1 MIPRAPRIRRLLGR
15 LASPLWV
22 GLAAAVAGWILIQMP
37 FWRHVELKVF
47 DFLVVNT
54 TPAKFN
60 MPITIVGIDEET
72 FRALQTTWPLPRRY
86 HARVLDNL
94 KAAGVAAVGFD
105 IVFPDA
111 SDPNDD
117 KLFADAIERFGNV
130 VLASDL
136 AFREDSAVRQWFR
149 VDPHPAFLKAGATP
163 GYASLEVDGD
173 AVLRRVPT
181 VGDAFARAMLREFAR
196 THPGVSPNVEVSEDM
211 RIRYVGGP
219 HTFTYVPYHYL
230 LDPQQYLPHHWK
242 VFFNDNIVLV
252 GRKANVIHDVGASQ
266 AEMYQTP
273 YFYKTREFM
282 PRVEVHANLI
292 ANMVSGDVLREAPRL
307 WAMCA
312 WFAAALGG
320 VVLMRRWHPVRSG
333 AVFLVLAVTALAAQ
347 YITFVMKSLWFPV
360 VGAIATVALVYLA
373 QGAVAFV
380 LEQRQRRELR
390 GAFSMYVSPA
400 LVDELIAHP
409 ERLKLGGDRRQMT
422 ILFSDLAGFTTI
434 SEHND
439 PEVVSRFVNRH
450 LSGMT
455 ETILKHQGTVQKFLG
470 DGVMAFWGAPL
481 ADDRQSEHAV
491 LAAVEMQQKVEALAD
506 YVAGDLGVRVSM
518 RIGVNCGECIV
529 GNMGGDNRFDYTA
542 VGDAVNLAARL
553 EGVNK
558 VYGTR
563 IVVSEAVVMAV
574 GSRIKFR
581 EIDTVMVMGK
591 TVGISIYTPCAD
603 EALIELS
610 DEALAAYRA
619 GEFEEAEALWH
630 NLLAR
635 YPEDPV
641 ATVFLERIADFPGG
655 RPAQW
660 DGVTTLDSK

>member
-1 MIPRAPRIRRLLGR
+1 M
-15 LASPLWV
+15 WV
-22 GLAAAVAGWILIQMP
+22 GLAAAVAGWILIQIP

-54 TPAKFN
+54 TPAQFN
-60 MPITIVGIDEET
+60 LPITIVGIDEET
-72 FRALQTTWPLPRRY
+72 FSALKTTWPLPRRY
-86 HARVLDNL
+86 HASVLDNL

-105 IVFPDA
+105 IVF
-111 SDPNDD
+111 SDPSDPKDD
-117 KLFADAIERFGNV
+117 QLFAEAIERFGNV

-136 AFREDSAVRQWFR
+136 AFREDSTVRQWFR

-196 THPGVSPNVEVSEDM
+196 THPGISANVEVSEDM

-219 HTFTYVPYHYL
+219 HTVTYVPYHYL
-230 LDPQQYLPHHWK
+230 LDPQQYLPHPWK

-252 GRKANVIHDVGASQ
+252 GRKSNVIHDVGASQ

-273 YFYKTREFM
+273 FFYKTREFM
-282 PRVEVHANLI
+282 PRVEVHANLV
-292 ANMVSGDVLREAPRL
+292 ANMVTGEVLREAPRL
-307 WAMCA
+307 WAMWA

-320 VVLMRRWHPVRSG
+320 VVLMRRWDPVRSG
-333 AVFLVLAVTALAAQ
+333 AVLLMLVGTVLAVQ
-347 YITFVMKSLWFPV
+347 YITFVREGLWFPA

-373 QGAVAFV
+373 QGALAFV

-409 ERLKLGGDRRQMT
+409 ERLKLGGDRRPMT
-422 ILFSDLAGFTTI
+422 ILFSDLAGFTSI

-455 ETILKHQGTVQKFLG
+455 ETILGHKGTVQKFLG

-481 ADDRQSEHAV
+481 ADPLQSEHAV
-491 LAAVEMQQKVEALAD
+491 RAAVEMQQKVETLAD

-518 RIGVNCGECIV
+518 RIGINCGECIV

-563 IVVSEAVVMAV
+563 IIVSEAIVAAV

-591 TVGISIYTPCAD
+591 TVGISIFTPCED

-610 DEALAAYRA
+610 AEALAAYRA

-635 YPEDPV
+635 YADDPV
-641 ATVFLERIADFPGG
+641 ATVFLERIANFPAGP
-655 RPAQW
+655 PAGW